1 MIACLRLIPMA
12 DRLPTP
18 TRPPSPLASP
28 APLASSGERR
38 ALLGAL
44 AAELGHDLQGPLNL
58 FRLSLERLNRG
69 EALDQEDL
77 SLLAEELERLSQL
90 NARLRGL
97 ARASLEKIAC
107 TPRQLIE
114 LALGPRQLE
123 AFALEA
129 SDEISFAC
137 DPRVLSQAL
146 RELIDNALA
155 ARTARAGVRFEQG
168 QTPGFCVW
176 DDGAGF
182 ELSAEAALAWGATTR
197 PLAAGLG
204 LTLALRAARAHGFN
218 LELRR
223 VPPHTEAWL
232 LLPARELTP
241 PVTP

>member
-1 MIACLRLIPMA
+1 MV
-12 DRLPTP
+12 DRKLPSTP
-18 TRPPSPLASP
+18 APALASA

-38 ALLGAL
+38 AVVGAL

-58 FRLSLERLNRG
+58 FRMSLERLTRG

-77 SLLAEELERLSQL
+77 SLLAEELERLGQL

-123 AFALEA
+123 EFTLDAT
-129 SDEISFAC
+129 DELSFAC
-137 DPRVLSQAL
+137 DPRALSQAL

-155 ARTARAGVRFEQG
+155 ARTQRAGVRFQHG
-168 QTPGFCVW
+168 PTPGFCVW
-176 DDGAGF
+176 DDGSGF
-182 ELSAEAALAWGATTR
+182 ELSQETALGWGATTR
-197 PLAAGLG
+197 PSAAGLG

-232 LLPARELTP
+232 LVPARELTP
-241 PVTP
+241 PVNT